1 MPTEH
6 DITMLRD
13 RIAHLEGQVA
23 FLYKHLGIALS
34 SDAAPGD
41 DPRIVD
47 ALKKGN
53 TLEAIKVYRELYSS
67 ATVTV
72 SLDEAKRAVEEI
84 RRRQGL

>member
-1 MPTEH
+1 MTTDY
-6 DITMLRD
+6 DINLLRD
-13 RIAHLEGQVA
+13 RIVRLEDQLA

-34 SDAAPGD
+34 SEAAPGD

-72 SLDEAKRAVEEI
+72 SLEEAKRAVEDI